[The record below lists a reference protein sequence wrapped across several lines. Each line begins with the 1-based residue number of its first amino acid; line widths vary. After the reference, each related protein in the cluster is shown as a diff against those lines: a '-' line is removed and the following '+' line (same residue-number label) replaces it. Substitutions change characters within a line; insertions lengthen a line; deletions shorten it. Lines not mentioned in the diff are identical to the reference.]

1 MKNNALIEELII
13 LVQNEDALAVSREI
27 NELKTRFDDFILEE
41 ERKDQVAFLEAQEKE
56 EVYEITDFK
65 PLKDEF
71 YGVYNEYKDRRKA
84 VIEAKNAIETEN
96 LKLKKTLISRLKEVI
111 EKEENIGLAYNAYKE
126 IHEAWKNVGDIVR
139 EKRDEIQHEYSRLL
153 EDFFYNMKIYRELK
167 DHDLKRNSQLKLEV
181 IAQLNAIKTN
191 ESIREIEAALKTL
204 QNEWEGIGPVANDDW
219 EDLKAKYWENV
230 RVIYDRINTFYDER
244 RVSLNENLK
253 RKKELLAE
261 AGAILADYATYES
274 TKMWEEATVKLLA
287 LQETWKTIGFGPRKE
302 NEEIWQ
308 KFRALCDEFFSNKK
322 AFFGTI
328 QDKFVKIA
336 EEKQK
341 VIDQAKALKDST
353 DWKETA
359 DKLVQLQK
367 AWKNTGHAGQKLEQ
381 KLWTEFRGA
390 CDAFFNARTKHFEVQ
405 DKLLETN
412 LLAKQTI
419 IQNIES
425 YKPSAD
431 KKQTLTDLRE
441 FTNAFNEAGKV
452 PMKQKDA
459 IYNAYKTAIDKLYT
473 DLKLEGAEKEKVMFE
488 ARMNTLSS
496 SPDAGRLFSKEKA
509 DMRLQIDKLKAE
521 VLQFENNLG
530 FFSKSKGADT
540 LKAEVEGKI
549 TASKNKIEALIR
561 KMKMIPNE

>member
-1 MKNNALIEELII
+1 MENNALIEELII
-13 LVQNEDALAVSREI
+13 LVQNEDTLAVSREI

-56 EVYEITDFK
+56 EVHEITDFK
-65 PLKDEF
+65 TLKDEF

-84 VIEAKNAIETEN
+84 VIEAKNAVETEN
-96 LKLKKTLISRLKEVI
+96 LKLKKNLITRLKEVI

-126 IHEAWKNVGDIVR
+126 IHEAWKNVGDVAR

-181 IAQLNAIKTN
+181 IAQLNAIKNN
-191 ESIREIEAALKTL
+191 ESIREIEATLKTL

-219 EDLKAKYWENV
+219 ENLKAKYWENV

-253 RKKELLAE
+253 KKKELLAE
-261 AGAILADYATYES
+261 AGTILAHYATYET
-274 TKMWEEATVKLLA
+274 TKVWEEATVKLLA

-308 KFRALCDEFFSNKK
+308 KFRTLCDEFFSNKK

-390 CDAFFNARTKHFEVQ
+390 CDAFFNARTKHFEAQ

-419 IQNIES
+419 IQNIET
-425 YKPSAD
+425 YQPSAD

-452 PMKQKDA
+452 PMKQKDS

-488 ARMNTLSS
+488 ARINTLSS
-496 SPDAGRLFSKEKA
+496 SPDAGRLFTIEKA

-549 TASKNKIEALIR
+549 NATKNKIEALIR

>member
-1 MKNNALIEELII
+1 
-13 LVQNEDALAVSREI
+13 
-27 NELKTRFDDFILEE
+27 
-41 ERKDQVAFLEAQEKE
+41 
-56 EVYEITDFK
+56 
-65 PLKDEF
+65 
-71 YGVYNEYKDRRKA
+71 
-84 VIEAKNAIETEN
+84 
-96 LKLKKTLISRLKEVI
+96 
-111 EKEENIGLAYNAYKE
+111 
-126 IHEAWKNVGDIVR
+126 
-139 EKRDEIQHEYSRLL
+139 
-153 EDFFYNMKIYRELK
+153 
-167 DHDLKRNSQLKLEV
+167 
-181 IAQLNAIKTN
+181 
-191 ESIREIEAALKTL
+191 
-204 QNEWEGIGPVANDDW
+204 
-219 EDLKAKYWENV
+219 
-230 RVIYDRINTFYDER
+230 
-244 RVSLNENLK
+244 LNENLK
-253 RKKELLAE
+253 KKKELLAE
-261 AGAILADYATYES
+261 AGTILAHYATYET
-274 TKMWEEATVKLLA
+274 TKVWEEATVKLLA

-308 KFRALCDEFFSNKK
+308 KFRTLCDEFFSNKK

-390 CDAFFNARTKHFEVQ
+390 CDAFFNARTKHFEAQ

-419 IQNIES
+419 IQNIET
-425 YKPSAD
+425 YQPSAD

-452 PMKQKDA
+452 PMKQKDS

-488 ARMNTLSS
+488 ARINTLSS
-496 SPDAGRLFSKEKA
+496 SPDAGRLFTIEKA

-549 TASKNKIEALIR
+549 NATKNKIEALIR